1 MTDFHKAVLT
11 IRISKIDKM
20 IIFGFI
26 INLSNN

>member
-1 MTDFHKAVLT
+1 MTDFHKAMLT
-11 IRISKIDKM
+11 IQISKLDEM